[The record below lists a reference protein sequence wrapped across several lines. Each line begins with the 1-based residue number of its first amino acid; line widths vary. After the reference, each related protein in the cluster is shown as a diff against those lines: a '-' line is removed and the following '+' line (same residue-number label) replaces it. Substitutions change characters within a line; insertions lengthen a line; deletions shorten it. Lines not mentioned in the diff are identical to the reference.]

1 MKTFKE
7 FATKTTITES
17 SHGME
22 VKLGIALAEA
32 ERLFSRIKE
41 LAAAVDPS
49 SFKGDQTKVK
59 ALLALCSDAGEIAKN
74 GSKMKKRLED
84 LK

>member
-22 VKLGIALAEA
+22 VKLGMALAEA

-41 LAAAVDPS
+41 LCCCGR
-49 SFKGDQTKVK
+49 SF
-59 ALLALCSDAGEIAKN
+59 IF
-74 GSKMKKRLED
+74 
-84 LK
+84 

>member
-1 MKTFKE
+1 MQTYQTF
-7 FATKTTITES
+7 ITES

-22 VKLGIALAEA
+22 VKLGQALAEA
-32 ERLFSRIKE
+32 ERLFARIKE
-41 LAAAVDPS
+41 LADSVDAS
-49 SFKGDQTKVK
+49 SFKGDQGKVK

-74 GSKMKKRLED
+74 GTKMKKRLED

>member
-1 MKTFKE
+1 MKTYKE
-7 FATKTTITES
+7 FATETIITES

-22 VKLGIALAEA
+22 VKLGMALAEA

-41 LAAAVDPS
+41 LAAAVA
-49 SFKGDQTKVK
+49 FKGDQTKVK

>member
-22 VKLGIALAEA
+22 VKLGMALAEA

-41 LAAAVDPS
+41 LAAVDPS